1 MIQLGNIHSAV
12 VQWVGNKTNGDG
24 VVFSSGISTLA
35 GVEGSIMKLIED
47 SFHFERLFHFTSID
61 SIELNYMYRFTS
73 SIFEDDSD
81 IVEQSHNIA
90 RHLYEQSI
98 HPNTKGGE
106 LYVIYYKNCLFN
118 ETVCHA
124 IAILKTES
132 KDIYL
137 KSQNTSDGISIKEE
151 RGTSLKKLDKGCIVF
166 NIEKEN
172 GYVVASV
179 DNTNNGNDAHY
190 WTDQFLHLEQRCD
203 SYHQTEAFFQMF
215 KTFIKGLAKDQDISN
230 ADKAILARRCADYLQ
245 SEESFSI
252 DEISEKILQDREVRS
267 KFNDYSDLFQ
277 KRNDLDLSG
286 KISVS
291 NESVQRNR
299 GGSISIVKLD
309 NHFEIKFLGGE
320 NYVVRGYDEKR
331 CMYYYQLF
339 FNEEK

>member
-1 MIQLGNIHSAV
+1 MILLGNIHSAV

-24 VVFSSGISTLA
+24 VVFSSGITTLA
-35 GVEGSIMKLIED
+35 EVEGSIKKLIED

-61 SIELNYMYRFTS
+61 SVDFNYIYRFTS
-73 SIFEDDSD
+73 SIFKDDSD

-90 RHLYEQSI
+90 RHLYEQSV

-118 ETVCHA
+118 DTACDA

-137 KSQNTSDGISIKEE
+137 KSQNTGDGISVIEE

-166 NIEKEN
+166 NTEKEN

-190 WTDQFLHLEQRCD
+190 WTDSFLHLEQRCD
-203 SYHQTEAFFQMF
+203 SFYQTEAFFQMF

-245 SEESFSI
+245 SEKSFSV
-252 DEISEKILQDREVRS
+252 DDISERILPSQEVRA
-267 KFNDYSDLFQ
+267 KFNDFSDRFQ
-277 KRNDLDLSG
+277 KRNDIDLTG
-286 KISVS
+286 TLSVS
-291 NESVQRNR
+291 TESVQHNK
-299 GGSISIVKLD
+299 GGSFSIVKLD
-309 NHFEIKFLGGE
+309 NNFEVKFLGGE
-320 NYVVRGYDEKR
+320 RYVVRGYDEKR
-331 CMYYYQLF
+331 SMYYYQLF

>member
-35 GVEGSIMKLIED
+35 EVEGSIKKLIED

-61 SIELNYMYRFTS
+61 SIDFNFIFRFTS
-73 SIFEDDSD
+73 SIFKDESD

-90 RHLYEQSI
+90 RHLYEQSV

-118 ETVCHA
+118 DTACDA

-137 KSQNTSDGISIKEE
+137 KSQNTGDGISVIEE
-151 RGTSLKKLDKGCIVF
+151 QGTSLKKLDKGCIVF
-166 NIEKEN
+166 NTEKEN

-190 WTDQFLHLEQRCD
+190 WTDRFLHLEQRCD
-203 SYHQTEAFFQMF
+203 SFHQTEAFFQMF
-215 KTFIKGLAKDQDISN
+215 KTFIKGMTTDQSISN
-230 ADKAILARRCADYLQ
+230 ADRALLARKCSEYLQ
-245 SEESFSI
+245 SNDSFSLDSI
-252 DEISEKILQDREVRS
+252 EERVLQEDSIKTKFKEFSSHYQSEKNI
-267 KFNDYSDLFQ
+267 N
-277 KRNDLDLSG
+277 LSG
-286 KISVS
+286 DIKVS
-291 NESVQRNR
+291 QDCVNHNK
-299 GGSISIVKLD
+299 GGSICIVKLD
-309 NHFEIKFLGGE
+309 NHFEVKFHGGE
-320 NYVVRGYDEKR
+320 RYVVRGYDEKR

-339 FNEEK
+339 FNDEK